1 MSVLVSPVW
10 VILVVVRQPVSLVG
24 RCALGASFCRVT
36 PCREAQRVAV
46 HPLLLHAEEIGEGVV
61 EGSLYVSLVSPAV
74 GETGCNGPSL
84 LVESAGVGVESAQ
97 GIVAVGNT
105 YACILSFLH
114 ASGTEIIVV
123 GACHARHRIAV
134 GFERQ
139 GEVYVPG
146 ESVQSTDVGET
157 ELSGFHI
164 VHGSTVDIDIVVLL
178 VEGTVAET
186 CWREQVT
193 CLARVYVAGRIEDGD
208 IG

>member
-1 MSVLVSPVW
+1 M
-10 VILVVVRQPVSLVG
+10 
-24 RCALGASFCRVT
+24 
-36 PCREAQRVAV
+36 AV
-46 HPLLLHAEEIGEGVV
+46 HPLLLYAEEIGEGVV
-61 EGSLYVSLVSPAV
+61 DGSLYVSLVSPAV
-74 GETGCNGPSL
+74 GETGCYRPSL

-105 YACILSFLH
+105 YAGILSFLH

-157 ELSGFHI
+157 ELSGLHI
-164 VHGSTVDIDIVVLL
+164 VHGSTIDIDIVVLL

>member
-1 MSVLVSPVW
+1 M
-10 VILVVVRQPVSLVG
+10 
-24 RCALGASFCRVT
+24 
-36 PCREAQRVAV
+36 AV
-46 HPLLLHAEEIGEGVV
+46 HPLLLYTEEIGEGVV
-61 EGSLYVSLVSPAV
+61 EGSLYVSLVSPTV
-74 GETGCNGPSL
+74 GETGCYCPSL
-84 LVESAGVGVESAQ
+84 LVEAAGVGVESAQ

-105 YACILSFLH
+105 YAGILSFLH

-123 GACHARHRIAV
+123 GACHAGHRIAV

-139 GEVYVPG
+139 GKVYVSG
-146 ESVQSTDVGET
+146 ESVQTADVGET
-157 ELSGFHI
+157 ELTGLHI

-178 VEGTVAET
+178 VEGTIAET